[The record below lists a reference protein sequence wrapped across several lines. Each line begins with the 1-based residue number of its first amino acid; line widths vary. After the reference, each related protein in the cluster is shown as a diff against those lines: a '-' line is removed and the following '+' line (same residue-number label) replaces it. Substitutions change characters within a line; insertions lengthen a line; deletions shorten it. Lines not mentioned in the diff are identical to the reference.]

1 MKILYTN
8 FHGRNGGGHVTY
20 VINLAR
26 ALAPG
31 HALTVAVPGTSRLYR
46 YAREIPGVEVVDM
59 QYTTRL
65 SSWFH
70 DRAALR
76 RLIAEGGY
84 DIIHC
89 NGSADHKQVMLAT
102 LGLRRRP
109 RIVFTK
115 HNDHPLG
122 SLGNRLRATLATD
135 HSIAVSAY
143 VHGLLADSPYSRH
156 PITTVRHG
164 IDTDYYAPP
173 DAATAAQWRER
184 YFGPDWRGRLLL
196 GSAGGTDYDKGWLDL
211 VAAAGSLPA
220 PLRERV
226 RILVAG
232 DPPNQAKLDRVRE
245 HGMQDQMVFPGL
257 LDDVREALGACDAG
271 YVLSYREALSFACRE
286 MMALGRPVLASN
298 AGGLPENITAG
309 RDGWV
314 VPVRDVPAIAA
325 VLREMLEQP
334 ERLAEMGC
342 QARATAER
350 EFGLRDFAQATL
362 AVYQRTLSA

>member
-1 MKILYTN
+1 M
-8 FHGRNGGGHVTY
+8 
-20 VINLAR
+20 
-26 ALAPG
+26 
-31 HALTVAVPGTSRLYR
+31 AVPGTSRLYR

-196 GSAGGTDYDKGWLDL
+196 GSAGAPITTR
-211 VAAAGSLPA
+211 AGSTWWLPRA
-220 PLRERV
+220 ACPRRYASASASWW
-226 RILVAG
+226 RAIRPTRPSWIACA
-232 DPPNQAKLDRVRE
+232 NTACRTRWC
-245 HGMQDQMVFPGL
+245 FPGCSTTCA
-257 LDDVREALGACDAG
+257 RRWAPAMRAMC
-271 YVLSYREALSFACRE
+271 CRT
-286 MMALGRPVLASN
+286 ARPCRS
-298 AGGLPENITAG
+298 
-309 RDGWV
+309 
-314 VPVRDVPAIAA
+314 PAAK
-325 VLREMLEQP
+325 
-334 ERLAEMGC
+334 
-342 QARATAER
+342 
-350 EFGLRDFAQATL
+350 
-362 AVYQRTLSA
+362 

>member
-1 MKILYTN
+1 M
-8 FHGRNGGGHVTY
+8 
-20 VINLAR
+20 
-26 ALAPG
+26 
-31 HALTVAVPGTSRLYR
+31 
-46 YAREIPGVEVVDM
+46 
-59 QYTTRL
+59 
-65 SSWFH
+65 
-70 DRAALR
+70 
-76 RLIAEGGY
+76 
-84 DIIHC
+84 
-89 NGSADHKQVMLAT
+89 
-102 LGLRRRP
+102 
-109 RIVFTK
+109 
-115 HNDHPLG
+115 
-122 SLGNRLRATLATD
+122 
-135 HSIAVSAY
+135 
-143 VHGLLADSPYSRH
+143 
-156 PITTVRHG
+156 
-164 IDTDYYAPP
+164 
-173 DAATAAQWRER
+173 
-184 YFGPDWRGRLLL
+184 
-196 GSAGGTDYDKGWLDL
+196 
-211 VAAAGSLPA
+211 AAAGSLPA

-314 VPVRDVPAIAA
+314 VPVHDVPAIAA

-334 ERLAEMGC
+334 ERLAEMGR